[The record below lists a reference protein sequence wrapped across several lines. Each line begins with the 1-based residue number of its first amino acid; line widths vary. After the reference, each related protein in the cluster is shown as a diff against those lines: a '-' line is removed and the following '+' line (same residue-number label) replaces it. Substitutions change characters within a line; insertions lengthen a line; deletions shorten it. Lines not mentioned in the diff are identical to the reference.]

1 MNRDD
6 ISAQETPDILARIL
20 PWRQQLFER
29 ILRVVTIVALPM
41 VAVGLYYIY
50 LTQEFW
56 LMAVV
61 IVGYLAL
68 VLAAFV
74 PRIPYLVRV
83 WVFLVVILVL
93 GTGDLLTYGWGE
105 DGRIYLLTATIFATI
120 FLGGRQSAV
129 VLSAACLILTAFVIL
144 VRFGLI
150 SSLQHPDGVYDPTLL
165 VSGLIVF
172 IVCAVALFTASN
184 TLFPRI
190 FANLQRSAHLS
201 EDLEARQVA
210 LGERMRALQEANLS
224 LQRRAMYLDATAQV
238 SQALM
243 TVFDADALLE
253 RAVQLISRHFDVAY
267 TAIFLPDETGTWLVL
282 RAASSSAGRR
292 LVIQGYRLNRSDQSV
307 VVRVAETQRPH
318 IAVRTSD
325 VAMDAAHFA
334 TNPDLAT
341 SRSAV
346 VLPLILSGEVLGVLD
361 IHSAEMDFDQDDVRT
376 LQGLAWQLA
385 IALDNARRLGAE
397 VSILETAN
405 PFYRLAG
412 RLGATQTETDVYA
425 AVLEI
430 VQGFNPGQA
439 YVVHTAH
446 KMESLYFVTDV
457 RGEQVNTQPVGSDTE
472 NFGAALE
479 IGAALQSPLL
489 IADVTAIPALPLPG
503 FHDFCAHVLERSE
516 KGSIALVPLRTK
528 AEFFALLMVSY
539 TAAHNFTPLE
549 TQLYR
554 IIGELAGVTLE
565 RIAVIQEARTQLGRE
580 RWLRE
585 FSERVIR
592 IPELEML
599 IAQAAQSL
607 QDVVQADGVIAAIA
621 LPESS
626 TESHG
631 DHSST

>member
-6 ISAQETPDILARIL
+6 VSAQEASDILSKIL
-20 PWRQQLFER
+20 PWREQLFER

-41 VAVGLYYIY
+41 VVVGLYYIA

-61 IVGYLAL
+61 IVSYLAV
-68 VLAAFV
+68 VLAAFA
-74 PRIPYLVRV
+74 PRIPYSVRV

-120 FLGGRQSAV
+120 FLGGRQSAI
-129 VLSAACLILTAFVIL
+129 VLVAACLILTTFVIL
-144 VRFGLI
+144 VSFGLI
-150 SSLQHPDGVYDPTLL
+150 GTLQHPGGVYDPTLL

-172 IVCAVALFTASN
+172 IICAVALFTASN

-190 FANLQRSAHLS
+190 FANVQHSAQLS

-224 LQRRAMYLDATAQV
+224 LQRRALYLDATAQV

-243 TVFDADALLE
+243 TVFDAEALLE
-253 RAVQLISRHFDVAY
+253 QAVQLISRHFDVAY

-292 LVIQGYRLNRSDQSV
+292 LVAQGYRLNRSDQSV

-334 TNPDLAT
+334 TNPDPAT

-346 VLPLILSGEVLGVLD
+346 VLPLMLSGELLGVLD
-361 IHSAEMDFDQDDVRT
+361 IHSAEIDFDQDDVRT

-385 IALDNARRLGAE
+385 IALDNARRLSAE
-397 VSILETAN
+397 ASILETAN

-425 AVLEI
+425 GVLEI

-439 YVVHTAH
+439 YIVRAAQKTD
-446 KMESLYFVTDV
+446 SLYFVTDL
-457 RGEQVNTQPVGSDTE
+457 RGAQINTQQVGSDTQD
-472 NFGAALE
+472 FGAALT

-489 IADVTAIPALPLPG
+489 IADMTTIPALPLPG
-503 FHDFCAHVLERSE
+503 FHDFCAGLLEKSV
-516 KGSIALVPLRTK
+516 GSSIALIPLRTK
-528 AEFFALLMVSY
+528 AEFFALLLVSY
-539 TAAHNFTPLE
+539 NTVHHFTPLE

-554 IIGELAGVTLE
+554 IVGELAGVTLE

-592 IPELEML
+592 IPDLEAMV
-599 IAQAAQSL
+599 AQAAQSL
-607 QDVVQADGVIAAIA
+607 QDVVQADGVIAAIT

-626 TESHG
+626 TESRS
-631 DHSST
+631 DHS

>member
-6 ISAQETPDILARIL
+6 ITAQDTPDFLAKIL

-41 VAVGLYYIY
+41 VAVGSYYIY

-61 IVGYLAL
+61 VVGYMAL
-68 VLAAFV
+68 VLAAFA
-74 PRIPYLVRV
+74 PRIPYTARV
-83 WVFLVVILVL
+83 WVLLVVTLTL

-105 DGRIYLLTATIFATI
+105 DGRIYLLTATLFATI
-120 FLGGRQSAV
+120 FLGGRQSLI
-129 VLSAACLILTAFVIL
+129 VLIVSCLILTTFVIL
-144 VRFGLI
+144 VSFRLI
-150 SSLQHPDGVYDPTLL
+150 DVAQHPGGVYDPPLL

-172 IVCAVALFTASN
+172 VVCTAALFTACN

-190 FANLQRSAHLS
+190 FANLQRSAQLS
-201 EDLEARQVA
+201 EDLEARQAA
-210 LGERMRALQEANLS
+210 LGERMRVLQEANLS

-243 TVFDADALLE
+243 TVFDVEALLE
-253 RAVQLISRHFDVAY
+253 QAVQLISRHFDVAY

-292 LVIQGYRLNRSDQSV
+292 LVAQGYRLNRSAQSV

-318 IAVRTSD
+318 IATTTSD
-325 VAMDAAHFA
+325 VAMDAAHFT
-334 TNPDLAT
+334 TNPDSSAA
-341 SRSAV
+341 RSAA
-346 VLPLILSGEVLGVLD
+346 VLPLLLSGELLGVLD
-361 IHSAEMDFDQDDVRT
+361 IHAAEIDFDQDDVRT

-385 IALDNARRLGAE
+385 IALDNARRLGEE

-412 RLGATQTETDVYA
+412 HLGATQTETDVYA

-439 YVVHTAH
+439 YVVAAH
-446 KMESLYFVTDV
+446 ETDSLYFVTDL
-457 RGEQVNTQPVGSDTE
+457 RGKQVNTQQVGSDIE
-472 NFGAALE
+472 NFGAASA

-503 FHDFCAHVLERSE
+503 FHDFCASLLERS
-516 KGSIALVPLRTK
+516 GNCGIALVPLRTK
-528 AEFFALLMVSY
+528 AKFFALLMVSY
-539 TAAHNFTPLE
+539 NAVHHFTPLE

-565 RIAVIQEARTQLGRE
+565 RIAVIQEARMQLGRE

-585 FSERVIR
+585 FGERVIR
-592 IPELEML
+592 IPDLEMM

-607 QDVVQADGVIAAIA
+607 QDVVQADGVIASIA
-621 LPESS
+621 LPDSP
-626 TESHG
+626 ESHG
-631 DHSST
+631 DHS